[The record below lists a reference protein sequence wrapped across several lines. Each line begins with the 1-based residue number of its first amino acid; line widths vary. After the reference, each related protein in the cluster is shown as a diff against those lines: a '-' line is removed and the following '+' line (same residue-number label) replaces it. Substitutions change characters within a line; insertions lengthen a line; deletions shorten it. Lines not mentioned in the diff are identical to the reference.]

1 MANATAPI
9 TRTVLLYSDDEKVR
23 ERMRLAI
30 GRRPAADITVEFV
43 ECSEQRDVMRH
54 ADDADVDL
62 LLLDGEAWPAGGLG
76 IAHQVK
82 EEIIDPPVTVVVVG
96 RDADRWLAAWSL
108 ADGVLAHPLDPVTTA
123 DALADLLRQQGAGR
137 VATNR

>member
-1 MANATAPI
+1 MANAQEPT

-30 GRRPAADITVEFV
+30 GARPAADLAVTFV
-43 ECSEQRDVMRH
+43 ECADQRDVIRH
-54 ADDADVDL
+54 ADEHDVDL
-62 LLLDGEAWPAGGLG
+62 LLLDGEAWPAGGIG

-82 EEIIDPPVTVVVVG
+82 EEVLDPPVTVVVVG

-108 ADGVLAHPLDPVTTA
+108 ADAVLAHPLDPVTTA
-123 DALADLLRQQGAGR
+123 ETLADLLRQQSDGR

>member
-1 MANATAPI
+1 MANATI

-30 GRRPAADITVEFV
+30 GSRPAADMSVTFV
-43 ECSEQRDVMRH
+43 ECAEQREVMQH
-54 ADDADVDL
+54 ADDGDVDL
-62 LLLDGEAWPAGGLG
+62 LLLDGEAWPAGGIG

-82 EEIIDPPVTVVVVG
+82 EEILDPPMTVVVVG

-108 ADGVLAHPLDPVTTA
+108 ADAVLAHPLDPVTTA
-123 DALADLLRQQGAGR
+123 DTLADMLRRQSAGQ